1 MMHITVALPD
11 DVAQEYY
18 NASEKLKEVLEV
30 GQPDAQ
36 ILIGAAVCFFPED
49 RPVRID
55 TLDPDV
61 RWIRFRISFEIQDV
75 AIVRSDCG
83 PDLPAKLSGSH
94 GSRVSEKHRLFI
106 AGRSYVGM
114 RKQEIKIST

>member
-36 ILIGAAVCFFPED
+36 TLMRFMLAGFTAHEIAAHFDRALRNITGAPMPDES
-49 RPVRID
+49 D
-55 TLDPDV
+55 TWVFSPG
-61 RWIRFRISFEIQDV
+61 FEN
-75 AIVRSDCG
+75 A
-83 PDLPAKLSGSH
+83 P
-94 GSRVSEKHRLFI
+94 
-106 AGRSYVGM
+106 
-114 RKQEIKIST
+114 

>member
-36 ILIGAAVCFFPED
+36 TLMRFMLAGFDANDIAAHFDRALRNITGAPMPEET
-49 RPVRID
+49 D
-55 TLDPDV
+55 TWVFSPG
-61 RWIRFRISFEIQDV
+61 FEN
-75 AIVRSDCG
+75 A
-83 PDLPAKLSGSH
+83 P
-94 GSRVSEKHRLFI
+94 
-106 AGRSYVGM
+106 
-114 RKQEIKIST
+114 

>member
-36 ILIGAAVCFFPED
+36 TLMRFMLAGFTAHDIAAHFDRALRNITGAPMPDES
-49 RPVRID
+49 D
-55 TLDPDV
+55 TWVFSPG
-61 RWIRFRISFEIQDV
+61 FEN
-75 AIVRSDCG
+75 A
-83 PDLPAKLSGSH
+83 P
-94 GSRVSEKHRLFI
+94 
-106 AGRSYVGM
+106 
-114 RKQEIKIST
+114 